1 LACLPVR
8 GMKAKKINPL
18 VTVALVAALC
28 GCASGANPEKAV
40 SSPSASGATAT
51 AGASILGASPSTTAD
66 GIAAVEMA
74 TATNTDGSAAHP
86 ASEFHKLS
94 DHKIIAVLT
103 LRGLPAGTK
112 LSYVRYLDGKFVD
125 SKSALIGAS
134 ANHFYFTFA
143 AVTGQSLAAGTYRL
157 RLYVNERASHEVV
170 YRVT

>member
-1 LACLPVR
+1 MFARPD
-8 GMKAKKINPL
+8 MKAKKINSL
-18 VTVALVAALC
+18 VSVALLAALC
-28 GCASGANPEKAV
+28 GCAGGASPDKAAL
-40 SSPSASGATAT
+40 SPSPSSATAT
-51 AGASILGASPSTTAD
+51 AGAPLVGASAGTTTD

-74 TATNTDGSAAHP
+74 TATNADGSAAHA

-112 LSYVRYLDGKFVD
+112 LSYVRYLDRKFVD

-143 AVTGQSLAAGTYRL
+143 AVAGQSLAAGTYRL
-157 RLYVNERASHEVV
+157 RLYVNERASREVV
-170 YRVT
+170 YRVA